1 MHSAT
6 QSPKTTGDAVP
17 GSLDVAVSGA
27 NGSGTAAATRRAR
40 VEEPADRDMLRL
52 ASQAGVSLAGG
63 FVARGLN
70 FLGYAVLA
78 RALNPVDFG
87 LYAVAMAVL
96 QILETA
102 ARLGLSN
109 GVLRLGSKHSDS
121 SSPLLREVLTQSVLI
136 AVGSGLAVGILL
148 FGLAEFVSTAL
159 FGKPQLTPFLQGF
172 ATALPLLCGL
182 RVVAAATRLSLRTK
196 FSVYAGDVVPALTH
210 LLLLGLIL
218 NVPNVAQAAV
228 VARVVS
234 FAVALVCG
242 LLFLTRLFPG
252 WLAVSGIRAESVSR
266 LLSFSAPTALTSILM
281 GTLVST
287 DRVFLGIFRD
297 ASEAGVYQAAAQIA
311 VVMTFLLA
319 AVNTIFAPLAA
330 GAHQRGETG
339 NLNDTF
345 RVSTRWGLYLSLPL
359 FLAIGAAPETMLS
372 TVYGPR
378 FGEAALPL
386 MILMIGQLANVATGC
401 AGSLLNMTGHPRQW
415 LSLSAGAVGANLILN
430 ALLVPR
436 WGVVGAAVATAAVAG
451 PLYLAGVF
459 RIRRLAGLWPYDKTY
474 WKGIRAA
481 GWTALAL
488 ALMKAVALPTSAV
501 VILVPMVAAGV
512 FAFALWRQGLEPED
526 QLLLGRVKQRLG
538 LAPL

>member
-1 MHSAT
+1 MHPAT
-6 QSPKTTGDAVP
+6 QSPQSTRGAVP
-17 GSLDVAVSGA
+17 GGPEVAVSQA
-27 NGSGTAAATRRAR
+27 NGSGAAAATRRAR
-40 VEEPADRDMLRL
+40 VERPADRDMLHL

-96 QILETA
+96 QILETV

-109 GVLRLGSKHSDS
+109 GVLRLGSKHPDS
-121 SSPLLREVLTQSVLI
+121 SSPLFREVLTQSVLI

-148 FGLAEFVSTAL
+148 FGSAEFVSTSL
-159 FGKPQLTPFLQGF
+159 FGKPRLTPFLQGF

-210 LLLLGLIL
+210 LLLLGLLL
-218 NVPNVAQAAV
+218 NTPKIGQAAV
-228 VARVVS
+228 AARVAS
-234 FAVALVCG
+234 FALALVCG

-252 WLAVSGIRAESVSR
+252 WLAVSGIRAQSVSR

-287 DRVFLGIFRD
+287 DRIFLGIFRD
-297 ASEAGVYQAAAQIA
+297 ASEAGVYQAAAQVA

-339 NLNDTF
+339 SLNDTF

-372 TVYGPR
+372 AVYGPR
-378 FGEAALPL
+378 FGEAAVPL
-386 MILMIGQLANVATGC
+386 MILMVGQLANVATGC
-401 AGSLLNMTGHPRQW
+401 AGSMLNMTGHPRQW
-415 LSLSAGAVGANLILN
+415 LSLAASAVGANLILN

-436 WGVVGAAVATAAVAG
+436 WGGIGAAAATAAVSG

-459 RIRRLAGLWPYDKTY
+459 RIRRLAGIWPYDKTY

-481 GWTALAL
+481 AWTALAL
-488 ALMKAVALPTSAV
+488 ALMKAAALPSSAV
-501 VILVPMVAAGV
+501 VILAPMVAATV